1 MEEDQ
6 RPLTDGNTDGVAGRG
21 VEYVGRE
28 APPDPV
34 AAAVAALMEGLH
46 VGQRQ
51 LHSALGLVR
60 PLHHQRRR
68 RPLLVQ
74 VEVADVV
81 PQQNAA
87 AEADG
92 LPGREDGVGGQQG
105 EGGSEKG
112 PCSTEDDE

>member
-1 MEEDQ
+1 M
-6 RPLTDGNTDGVAGRG
+6 GG
-21 VEYVGRE
+21 E
-28 APPDPV
+28 APLDPV
-34 AAAVAALMEGLH
+34 AAAVAALVEGLH

-51 LHSALGLVR
+51 LHSALGLLR

-92 LPGREDGVGGQQG
+92 LPGGEHGVGGQQG

-112 PCSTEDDE
+112 PCATEDDQ